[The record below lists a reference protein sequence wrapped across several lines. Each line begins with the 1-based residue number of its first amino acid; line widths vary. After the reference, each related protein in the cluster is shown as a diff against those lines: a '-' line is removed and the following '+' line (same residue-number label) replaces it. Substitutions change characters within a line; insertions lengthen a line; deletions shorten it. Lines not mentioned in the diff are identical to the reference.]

1 MGVLPQA
8 SRVQRHIAG
17 GSMTSMSL
25 AEYRELFPVKTKKRR
40 SAKQGTRQPSEGETV
55 LATHLRVCKIS
66 FEQEYK
72 FHPKRKWRADFLIT
86 GTKILVEVEGGIWSG
101 GRHTRGKGYLG
112 DMEKYNEAALLGYT
126 VLRFSTEQVKA
137 GVAIKQIEQLVGE
150 K

>member
-1 MGVLPQA
+1 M
-8 SRVQRHIAG
+8 SSI
-17 GSMTSMSL
+17 SL
-25 AEYRELFPVKTKKRR
+25 ADYKRLYPKPRTKPKRR
-40 SAKQGTRQPSEGETV
+40 VSVKKERVVSEGE
-55 LATHLRVCKIS
+55 ATLVHHLKTHKIG

-112 DMEKYNEAALLGYT
+112 DMEKYNEAAMMGFT

-137 GVAIKQIEQLVGE
+137 GVAIKQIEQLVG
-150 K
+150 